1 MNSLRKKNVTKME
14 NAYVVQQEKKAA
26 MVDKRKRGLKRRLT
40 LYAVCAA
47 IFTVLAVSTLISQH
61 NTLHEKT
68 LQRDKT
74 EKQLANL
81 KQDEKV
87 LKTEIVKLN
96 DDEYVAKLVRKD
108 YFLSKEG
115 EIIFNLP
122 NDKEDSDEY

>member
-26 MVDKRKRGLKRRLT
+26 MIDKRQRGLKRRLT

-61 NTLHEKT
+61 NTLQEKT
-68 LQRDKT
+68 LQR
-74 EKQLANL
+74 EKAENQLANL